1 MAPLRLLLVTDA
13 PLVEAGVRVLLE
25 ASGEAEVV
33 GAARDTAGIE
43 AVVAPSSGSPAP
55 PFPPYAGGGGGG
67 SGVDMALV
75 DLDMADGQALRL
87 VWWLH
92 DHAPQIEIVALS
104 DDDEAVVVALQAG
117 ARGAVSRRV
126 TAGDLG
132 QALRAVSQGGMA
144 LDPLATA
151 RLLQRLRAAGEATA
165 RPEPLTP
172 REIEVLRL
180 LVEGLTNKAI
190 AARLGISDHTVKFHI
205 GAIMGK
211 LGASSRTE
219 AVTMAVRQGLIPL

>member
-33 GAARDTAGIE
+33 AVARDAARIA
-43 AVVAPSSGSPAP
+43 AALALPSGSPAP
-55 PFPPYAGGGGGG
+55 PYTGGAGGGW
-67 SGVDMALV
+67 GVDLALV

-104 DDDEAVVVALQAG
+104 DDGEAVVVALQAG

>member
-1 MAPLRLLLVTDA
+1 MPVLRLLLVTDA

-25 ASGEAEVV
+25 ASGEAEVAA
-33 GAARDTAGIE
+33 AARDAAEIETA
-43 AVVAPSSGSPAP
+43 VA
-55 PFPPYAGGGGGG
+55 
-67 SGVDMALV
+67 SGVDLALV
-75 DLDMADGQALRL
+75 DLDMAGGQALKL

-92 DHAPQIEIVALS
+92 DHAPGVEVVAFG
-104 DDDEAVVVALQAG
+104 DDDEAVVAALQAG

-126 TAGDLG
+126 TAGDLA

-151 RLLQRLRAAGEATA
+151 RLLHRLRAAGEAAA

>member
-1 MAPLRLLLVTDA
+1 MAALRLLLVTDA

-33 GAARDTAGIE
+33 AAARDAAGVE
-43 AVVAPSSGSPAP
+43 AAVAER
-55 PFPPYAGGGGGG
+55 
-67 SGVDMALV
+67 VDLALV
-75 DLDMADGQALRL
+75 DLDMADGQALKL
-87 VWWLH
+87 MWWLH
-92 DHAPQIEIVALS
+92 DHAPAVEVVALG

-126 TAGDLG
+126 TAGDLA
-132 QALRAVSQGGMA
+132 QALRAVSRGGMA

-172 REIEVLRL
+172 RELEVLRL

>member
-33 GAARDTAGIE
+33 AVARDAARIA
-43 AVVAPSSGSPAP
+43 AALALPSGSPAP
-55 PFPPYAGGGGGG
+55 PYTGGAGGGW
-67 SGVDMALV
+67 GVDLALV

-117 ARGAVSRRV
+117 VRGAVSRRV

>member
-1 MAPLRLLLVTDA
+1 MAALRVLLVTDA
-13 PLVEAGVRVLLE
+13 PLIEAGVRVLLE
-25 ASGEAEVV
+25 ASGAAEVV
-33 GAARDTAGIE
+33 AVARDAAGI
-43 AVVAPSSGSPAP
+43 AAALAPPSGSSAPS
-55 PFPPYAGGGGGG
+55 FPPYAGGAGGGW
-67 SGVDMALV
+67 GVDMALV
-75 DLDMADGQALRL
+75 DLDMVDGQALQL
-87 VWWLH
+87 AWWLH
-92 DHAPQIEIVALS
+92 DHAPQVEVVALS
-104 DDDEAVVVALQAG
+104 DDDEAVVAALQAG
-117 ARGAVSRRV
+117 ARGAVPRRV
-126 TAGDLG
+126 TASDLA
-132 QALRAVSQGGMA
+132 QALQAVSQGGMA

-151 RLLQRLRAAGEATA
+151 RLLQRLRAAGEAAA